1 MYKEAIMINP
11 ANADNYFNLANVHQ
25 HMKEFDKAHWNFDA
39 AIQREDRNAKYYHGR
54 GLCFQEQAEDLA
66 NNPPESNES
75 NSQDK
80 NKQKVLDLVY
90 RAIEFFQQAVQYC
103 STFASSMFHLGLM
116 FRRIGAYREALQQFT
131 KV

>member
-25 HMKEFDKAHWNFDA
+25 HMKEFDKAHLNFDA

-54 GLCFQEQAEDLA
+54 GLCFQEQAEALA
-66 NNPPESNES
+66 NNSRDS
-75 NSQDK
+75 NSK
-80 NKQKVLDLVY
+80 EVLDLVY

-116 FRRIGAYREALQQFT
+116 FRRIHAYREALQQFT